1 VDGLTRL
8 GTILIAGLPL
18 WFVTRHGFTFRR
30 SDGIRIELVDTAISA
45 LLVGEEGAV

>member
-1 VDGLTRL
+1 VDGLTRFG

-30 SDGIRIELVDTAISA
+30 SDSA
-45 LLVGEEGAV
+45 LLFGEEGAV